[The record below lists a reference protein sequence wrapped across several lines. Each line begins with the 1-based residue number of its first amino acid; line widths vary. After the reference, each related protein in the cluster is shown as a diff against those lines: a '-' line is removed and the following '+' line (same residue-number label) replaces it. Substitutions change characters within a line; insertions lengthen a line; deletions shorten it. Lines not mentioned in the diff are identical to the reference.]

1 PRPGQRHGV
10 ERRGAGAL
18 APPAAR
24 HGLAGRLHPPR
35 RGDGP
40 HRAPRA
46 LRARGG
52 VRRGGAV
59 GRAVRR
65 RRPRV
70 SVNLSARQMASP
82 RVLDDVLG
90 ALSRSG
96 LDPARLQLEITESV
110 LMEHHESS
118 ATVLSTLR
126 SMGVT
131 IAIDDFGTGYSSLAY
146 LERLPV
152 DIIKI
157 DKAFVDRIDD
167 GGRHAKLIKGILSLT
182 HDLGLTAV
190 AEGIETVNQLDALEA

>member
-1 PRPGQRHGV
+1 
-10 ERRGAGAL
+10 
-18 APPAAR
+18 
-24 HGLAGRLHPPR
+24 
-35 RGDGP
+35 
-40 HRAPRA
+40 
-46 LRARGG
+46 
-52 VRRGGAV
+52 
-59 GRAVRR
+59 
-65 RRPRV
+65 
-70 SVNLSARQMASP
+70 MASP

-190 AEGIETVNQLDALEA
+190 AEGIETVNQLDALEALSCPSGQGYLFSRPIDADSLRTYVHERTTSRSHDPLGLRSVV